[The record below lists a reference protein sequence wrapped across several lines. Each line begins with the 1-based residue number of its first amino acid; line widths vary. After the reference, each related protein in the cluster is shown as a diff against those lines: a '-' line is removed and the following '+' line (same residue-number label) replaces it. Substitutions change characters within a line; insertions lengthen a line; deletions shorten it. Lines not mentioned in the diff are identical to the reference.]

1 MIDFKINITFQ
12 YIQEILRSGEDLEIF
27 IEGGRTRSGRAYHPK
42 GGLLSV
48 VIDTLN
54 EGLYLVQ
61 HYLQSV
67 IHIIYGPSWS

>member
-1 MIDFKINITFQ
+1 M
-12 YIQEILRSGEDLEIF
+12 QEILKSGEDLEFF

-54 EGLYLVQ
+54 EGLYFILI
-61 HYLQSV
+61 L
-67 IHIIYGPSWS
+67 